1 MWLQKKKSYTYM
13 WPKNSVQQMKGVE
26 FLQDNFYQIL
36 MHLCINKM
44 LIKFV

>member
-1 MWLQKKKSYTYM
+1 M
-13 WPKNSVQQMKGVE
+13 WPKNSVQQMKGLE
-26 FLQDNFYQIL
+26 FLQDFYQIH